1 MAAAED
7 KDNQALN
14 RAAHVAMAEPE
25 SARDSTWAQIPNA
38 WFELTPEDID
48 VGEDRGVCGINSLT
62 ETSKAGACRIRI
74 AFPRGRRVVCS
85 GWIIGRDT
93 VATAGHCVYNKEAG
107 GYARQIY
114 VDCGEENPC
123 QGGNN
128 TYNAVKWVTT
138 QGWIENGHEEE
149 CSRFSNDGA
158 AIKVGRT
165 FRRRDVLQV
174 EPYTCDRN
182 MDFTVTG
189 YPGSTGEGCSSYT
202 TCVQKTASGS
212 IACPSGMFNRCGVL
226 SSSTLDGCA
235 GMSGSGLMS
244 SSRDTIVGIYAAQR
258 MGFICANYYAFLTE
272 GPNEEGVDIWDL
284 MEALE

>member
-1 MAAAED
+1 MIKAGLLWTTWWTCCFCFWMAAAED

-158 AIKVGRT
+158 AIK
-165 FRRRDVLQV
+165 
-174 EPYTCDRN
+174 
-182 MDFTVTG
+182 
-189 YPGSTGEGCSSYT
+189 
-202 TCVQKTASGS
+202 KTASGS